1 LYHERYFDREKRIMH
16 KEETRKMA
24 KVFNSLFVLS
34 QRIEYI
40 TDSFLEKDQLTT
52 KQLLTLIAIDHSFDH
67 NPSLSEVADV
77 LSTSHQNVKQIA
89 LNLKK
94 RGFLEIIV
102 DPKDRRRRLLHLT
115 NANEIFWEKREQE
128 NYDNMKKIFS
138 SLTESELKEFQ
149 RILAKLLTNLKGLYI
164 EIRG

>member
-1 LYHERYFDREKRIMH
+1 MSK
-16 KEETRKMA
+16 ETRKMA
-24 KVFNSLFVLS
+24 EVFSYLFVLN

-40 TDSFLEKDQLTT
+40 IDSFLEKYDLTT
-52 KQLLTLIAIDHSFDH
+52 KQLLTLIAIGNAFDY

-89 LNLKK
+89 LNLRK
-94 RGFLEIIV
+94 RGFVEIVV

-115 NANEIFWEKREQE
+115 ADNDKFWEEREKE
-128 NYDNMKKIFS
+128 NYENMKMIFS
-138 SLTESELKEFQ
+138 SLSKSEMTEFH
-149 RILAKLLTNLKGLYI
+149 RIIVKLLFGLQGLYT

>member
-1 LYHERYFDREKRIMH
+1 MH

-24 KVFNSLFVLS
+24 RVFNSLFVLS

-94 RGFLEIIV
+94 RGFMRIVV
-102 DPKDRRRRLLHLT
+102 DPNDRRRRLLQLT
-115 NANEIFWEKREQE
+115 DTNEIFWEMREQE
-128 NYDNMKKIFS
+128 NYDNMKMIFS
-138 SLTESELKEFQ
+138 SLTNSEMKEFS
-149 RILAKLLTNLKGLYI
+149 RIIEKLLTNLKRLYI

>member
-1 LYHERYFDREKRIMH
+1 
-16 KEETRKMA
+16 MA
-24 KVFNSLFVLS
+24 EVFNSFFVLS

-40 TDSFLEKDQLTT
+40 IDSFLEKDDLTT

-67 NPSLSEVADV
+67 KPSLSEVADV

-102 DPKDRRRRLLHLT
+102 DPKDRRRRLLKLT
-115 NANEIFWEKREQE
+115 DTHETFWEDRGQE

-138 SLTESELKEFQ
+138 SLSKSEMKEFH
-149 RILAKLLTNLKGLYI
+149 RIIVKLLTNLHGLYT